1 MNFYSVRD
9 LRTHPKE
16 IWKKL
21 SESRE
26 IIITNNGKPTAL
38 MIEVDEENVEDILNS
53 LRQAMAMRAL
63 NQIRMQARE
72 KGLDK
77 MSLAEIEDEI
87 KAVRKERKR

>member
-38 MIEVDEENVEDILNS
+38 MIEVDEENVEEILNS

-77 MSLAEIEDEI
+77 MSLAEIEEEI
-87 KAVRKERKR
+87 RAVRKERKR

>member
-77 MSLAEIEDEI
+77 MSLVEIEEEI

>member
-77 MSLAEIEDEI
+77 MSLAEIEEEI

>member
-21 SESRE
+21 SETRE

-53 LRQAMAMRAL
+53 LRQAMTMRAL
-63 NQIRMQARE
+63 NKIRMQAKE
-72 KGLDK
+72 AGLDK
-77 MSLAEIEDEI
+77 MSIEEIEEEI
-87 KAVRKERKR
+87 KAARKERKR

>member
-21 SESRE
+21 SETRE

-38 MIEVDEENVEDILNS
+38 MIEVDEENVEDVLNS

-63 NQIRMQARE
+63 NKIRMQAKE
-72 KGLDK
+72 AGLDK
-77 MSLAEIEDEI
+77 MSIEEIEEEI
-87 KAVRKERKR
+87 KAARKERKR